1 LEENGGVRRACD
13 ILLAS
18 LLILAACSR
27 QPTERPPVDNQIQDV
42 APPPDASLSTAA
54 DPQARAAAPA
64 FSGVLPEA
72 FPKDAP
78 PYVPSTLVDFGEGW
92 VEFQTP
98 DAPSVVRG
106 RYPALLRNRG
116 WSASGD
122 AFVKAGRSLKV
133 SYADA
138 RPGTTIRVAY

>member
-1 LEENGGVRRACD
+1 MRRASV
-13 ILLAS
+13 ILLP
-18 LLILAACSR
+18 LILVLAACSR
-27 QPTERPPVDNQIQDV
+27 PPAQRPPVDDQVQDV
-42 APPPDASLSTAA
+42 APPPDASLSTEA
-54 DPQARAAAPA
+54 DPQAKAAVPS

-98 DAPSVVRG
+98 DAPSVARG
-106 RYPALLRNRG
+106 RYPAILRNRG
-116 WSASGD
+116 WAPSGD
-122 AFVKAGRSLKV
+122 AFVKGGRTLKV
-133 SYADA
+133 TYADA